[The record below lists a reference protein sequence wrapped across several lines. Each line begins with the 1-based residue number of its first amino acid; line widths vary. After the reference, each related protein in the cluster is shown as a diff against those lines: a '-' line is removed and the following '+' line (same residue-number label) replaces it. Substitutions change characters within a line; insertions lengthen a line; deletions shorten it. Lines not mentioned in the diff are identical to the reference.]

1 MFGRT
6 SASVSRC
13 RGRGVEPQVVVIRD
27 RHEVDTRFESALLGE
42 DGQLDEPARR
52 V

>member
-13 RGRGVEPQVVVIRD
+13 RGRGVEPRVVVIRD
-27 RHEVDTRFESALLGE
+27 RHEVESVLLGD
-42 DGQLDEPARR
+42 DGQLHEPARR